1 MPATVGADINLFA
14 SFEPS
19 SSRIN
24 FRSSK
29 KFSLEER
36 LHSSLQSTG
45 IFLGERFLLA
55 AGGEAGTFRA
65 DLAAWADVGGG

>member
-14 SFEPS
+14 SFERTS
-19 SSRIN
+19 ARI
-24 FRSSK
+24 K
-29 KFSLEER
+29 KLSIEER